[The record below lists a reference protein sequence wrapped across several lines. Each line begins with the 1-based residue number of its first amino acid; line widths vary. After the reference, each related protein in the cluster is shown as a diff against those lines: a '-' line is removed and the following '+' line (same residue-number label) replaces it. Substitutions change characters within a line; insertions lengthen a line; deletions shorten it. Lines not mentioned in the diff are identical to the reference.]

1 MFLLSPQTKVFL
13 ARNST
18 DMRKS
23 FRGLI
28 ILAEAVL
35 NQDPA
40 SGHLFVF
47 VNKRRDMLKILHW
60 DGSGWWI
67 WYRQLERG
75 TFQLPQLSAT
85 DDGGIELTPAQL
97 SMMLEREL
105 YGTRRERFIA
115 DQKEEARETQ
125 ESTVP
130 IDPTLPHTRKAYLYA
145 QYGDDSPPYV
155 GYYFADHK
163 TRERRAASPSRDPAG
178 FQADSI
184 SDSRR
189 YVARRPPAAG
199 AGFPPGG
206 PDPGSSG
213 GVDR

>member
-13 ARNST
+13 AREST

-23 FRGLI
+23 FRGLT

-75 TFQLPQLSAT
+75 TFELPQQAAT
-85 DDGGIELTPAQL
+85 DESGIELTPSQL
-97 SMMLEREL
+97 SLILDGVDLSSVRQRL
-105 YGTRRERFIA
+105 
-115 DQKEEARETQ
+115 
-125 ESTVP
+125 
-130 IDPTLPHTRKAYLYA
+130 
-145 QYGDDSPPYV
+145 
-155 GYYFADHK
+155 
-163 TRERRAASPSRDPAG
+163 
-178 FQADSI
+178 
-184 SDSRR
+184 R
-189 YVARRPPAAG
+189 YRQVAG
-199 AGFPPGG
+199 AAT
-206 PDPGSSG
+206 
-213 GVDR
+213 